1 MSLETRWSEP
11 ALLSLAEVLEY
22 TLEEHGER
30 QYAKMRKQVM
40 DAVRDI
46 AQSPFT
52 AAIEPISEIV
62 GFELRGYKVI
72 PRIKIIYSIVDN
84 VVYIEYVKNT
94 WLSEETMLER
104 MGYFIR

>member
-1 MSLETRWSEP
+1 M
-11 ALLSLAEVLEY
+11 LSLAEVLEY

-30 QYAKMRKQVM
+30 QYEKMRKQVM